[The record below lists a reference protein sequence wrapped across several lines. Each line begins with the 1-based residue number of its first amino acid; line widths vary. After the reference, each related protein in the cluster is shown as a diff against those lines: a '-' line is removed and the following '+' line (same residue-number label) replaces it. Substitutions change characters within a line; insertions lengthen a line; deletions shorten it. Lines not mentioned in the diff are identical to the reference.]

1 MNIYI
6 YRRRC
11 MHEHLNVGFVNG
23 DVLLLLYGNAHTLF
37 TYMDSLKNRSEI
49 AALST

>member
-1 MNIYI
+1 
-6 YRRRC
+6 
-11 MHEHLNVGFVNG
+11 MHEHLNVGFVT
-23 DVLLLLYGNAHTLF
+23 GNVHILF